1 MSKTPAEKNSSS
13 IPHIHNKI
21 GSHESEIEIISTR
34 HGEQSWQ
41 AKYLNFVYS
50 PKIQHTLM
58 ALLLIDVLILFIEM
72 FLDVEYPHCRFV
84 IRDATSCGKDVDLHE
99 GGVAGERYSME
110 RFLSEDEHGDGGGG
124 HHVCESPLVETG
136 VEPGCDEHQ
145 HPGLHTTHAILFCIT
160 IVILVTFFIEVMTM
174 LLALGSKL
182 FFSHPLYVLDLVVI
196 TLALVLELTFHNLD
210 QDDLGQLLGLL
221 IIGRLWRL
229 VRIGHG
235 LVSTTYEVGHEVAE
249 ELEEKILMLEEE
261 LEKNGLPLPDG
272 YKKNSHV

>member
-84 IRDATSCGKDVDLHE
+84 ERDAISCGDLHE
-99 GGVAGERYSME
+99 GDVGGERYSIG
-110 RFLSEDEHGDGGGG
+110 RFLSEDGEGG
-124 HHVCESPLVETG
+124 HHVCESPNVETG
-136 VEPGCDEHQ
+136 AKAGCDEHQ
-145 HPGLHTTHAILFCIT
+145 RAWLHTTHVILFYIT